1 MPTRKEFKLQIGS
14 LYIQTGA
21 GTGWRCPDIQG
32 DDFPDFDTSVK
43 EYASGDGGYIQ
54 NSRIKPRYI
63 DLSLQADIAYYEI
76 DATIAYLKS
85 FLDGK
90 ADATLTIYKGSTERV
105 GYGRVMSIKKKVDT
119 RWDKR
124 PYVLITFMMQNPWFV
139 GSTFTE
145 NFITE
150 MPLMTYPLSYLPDT
164 PVTVGMVIGGNTRT
178 FTVGGHG
185 DTGFVLTLT
194 ASGAVVNPSIEN
206 QDGREIITAA
216 SMVNGDVLTIST
228 ETRNVYVKKN
238 GVACPYN
245 LASDFFQLSV
255 GSNTITVAADS
266 GVDNLVKSIS
276 WKELYRG

>member
-14 LYIQTGA
+14 TYIQTGA
-21 GTGWRCPDIQG
+21 GTGWRCPEIQG

-63 DLSLQADIAYYEI
+63 DLSLQADIEYYEI
-76 DATIAYLKS
+76 DATVAYLKS

-105 GYGRVMSIKKKVDT
+105 GYGHVMSIKKKVDT
-119 RWDKR
+119 RWNQK

-194 ASGAVVNPSIEN
+194 ASGAVTNPSVEN
-206 QDGREIITAA
+206 QGGREIITVA
-216 SMVNGDVLTIST
+216 SLVNGDILTIST

-245 LASDFFQLSV
+245 LASDFFQLVV
-255 GSNTITVAADS
+255 GSNTLTVAADS
-266 GVDNLVKSIS
+266 GVDNMTKSIT